1 MVLCICAYNVDDGRM
16 PKVLVV
22 EDEPSIV
29 TIVRYHLESAGFEGV
44 FAGDVTEGWRLAL
57 NDQPDAAVIDIKLP
71 GPDGWS
77 LIERMR
83 DDERLSPL
91 PIVVLTGLMEPDVM
105 ERAESLG
112 CEYLSKPF
120 AASALLDKLRHLL
133 VLEGP
138 ATPGQSRVPRSDAKE
153 PLVAVAVV
161 LLLDG
166 YHVDGTVYLPP
177 ELARFSDAWETLM
190 RDQRAF
196 FPVTNATVYPSGGGH
211 PIAQPAFVEIRK
223 QNVRAVFPKDV
234 QPQ

>member
-1 MVLCICAYNVDDGRM
+1 MMGRM

-44 FAGDVTEGWRLAL
+44 FAGDVGEGWRLAITE
-57 NDQPDAAVIDIKLP
+57 QPDVAVIDIKLP

-77 LIERMR
+77 LIERVR
-83 DDERLSPL
+83 DDGRVQSL
-91 PIVVLTGLMEPDVM
+91 PIVVLTGLLEPEVM
-105 ERAESLG
+105 ERAHSLG

-120 AASALLDKLRHLL
+120 AASALLDRLRHLL
-133 VLEGP
+133 SLEGP
-138 ATPGQSRVPRSDAKE
+138 ATTGAARVARSDAKA

-166 YHVDGTVYLPP
+166 YQVDGIVYLPP

-196 FPVTNATVYPSGGGH
+196 LPVTNATVYPSGGGH
-211 PIAQPAFVEIRK
+211 PIAQSAFVEIRK